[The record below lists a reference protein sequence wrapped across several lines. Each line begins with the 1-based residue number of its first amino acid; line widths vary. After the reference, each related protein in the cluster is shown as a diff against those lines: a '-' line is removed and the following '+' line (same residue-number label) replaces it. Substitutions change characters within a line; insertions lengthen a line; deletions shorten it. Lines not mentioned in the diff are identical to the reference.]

1 MAAVGLSIHRGRGG
15 GPGGLR
21 AAPLGGVVVL
31 PALEG
36 AGQDGVRLRHRLKPR
51 LSLRRLADVP
61 ARRGPSRRTDPPPTA
76 PALFSEPHEM
86 RESPNKAGAPLPQPT
101 IYLSG
106 QHHHRG
112 CAGVWHLDCTS
123 LGSDSEKKLPC
134 GLSAQSR

>member
-1 MAAVGLSIHRGRGG
+1 MAAVGLSIHPGERG
-15 GPGGLR
+15 GPGSLR

-51 LSLRRLADVP
+51 LSLCRLADVP
-61 ARRGPSRRTDPPPTA
+61 ARNGPSRRTDPP
-76 PALFSEPHEM
+76 LFSEPHEM
-86 RESPNKAGAPLPQPT
+86 RESPNKAGAPLPQPA

-106 QHHHRG
+106 QYHHRG